1 MYGIKIGDTYKDI
14 KRIRGDEINTFPG
27 HHIMSIFISPNKI
40 FYQVSD
46 NTGYENNSNTP
57 DISPED
63 FTIEMI
69 KKNNWEINSISWP
82 SPLW

>member
-1 MYGIKIGDTYKDI
+1 
-14 KRIRGDEINTFPG
+14 
-27 HHIMSIFISPNKI
+27 MSG
-40 FYQVSD
+40 
-46 NTGYENNSNTP
+46 NTGHENNSNTP